1 MSESIFQGTILCKFH
16 AKGKCQK
23 GESCKFAHGKTALK
37 FKPDLSKTKMCTT
50 FRVNGDC
57 KYGEDCT
64 YAHDRSEIRRNIM
77 RKKKMEELGLRPP
90 APTAPRS
97 VSAPD
102 EMLTSVN
109 DVDLPPVRSR
119 SANHAK
125 IVDDFDL
132 SLPIPAR
139 SESSNSQAS
148 TVCPPNMTSTCSV
161 EDIETPFSRTVTWAS
176 SYDAADSD
184 LPCLGVLVGRSA
196 TWADISMEAEDYP
209 APVGRSATWAHG
221 STRTGPED
229 TEPPCLGV
237 HVGRRAR
244 WADISREAEDHPEP
258 AGRSATWGHGSAV
271 FEDMETPL
279 PVDPIA
285 FATTCL
291 KAEDSESD
299 DDEILDV
306 FVKNTFLHFQ
316 PAAMPLGPLRH
327 TKSLPLLLE
336 KAGDEP

>member
-77 RKKKMEELGLRPP
+77 RKKMEELGLRPP

-221 STRTGPED
+221 STSTGPED

>member
-37 FKPDLSKTKMCTT
+37 FKPDLSKTKMCAT
-50 FRVNGDC
+50 FRVNGAC

-77 RKKKMEELGLRPP
+77 KKKEVGLRPP

-102 EMLTSVN
+102 QMLTSV
-109 DVDLPPVRSR
+109 DDL
-119 SANHAK
+119 
-125 IVDDFDL
+125 DL

-139 SESSNSQAS
+139 SERSNSEAS
-148 TVCPPNMTSTCSV
+148 TVCPPNMTSTCCV

-176 SYDAADSD
+176 SYSAADSVSD
-184 LPCLGVLVGRSA
+184 FEEEELPCLGALVGRSA
-196 TWADISMEAEDYP
+196 TWADTSMEAEDHP
-209 APVGRSATWAHG
+209 APAGRSATWAHG
-221 STRTGPED
+221 STSTGLED
-229 TEPPCLGV
+229 TEIRCLGELL
-237 HVGRRAR
+237 GRRAR
-244 WADISREAEDHPEP
+244 WADISMAEDDPEP
-258 AGRSATWGHGSAV
+258 AGRSATWGHGSAE
-271 FEDMETPL
+271 FEDMENPL

-285 FATTCL
+285 FANSPE
-291 KAEDSESD
+291 AESSEST
-299 DDEILDV
+299 DDEILNV

-316 PAAMPLGPLRH
+316 PAAMSFAPLRH

-336 KAGDEP
+336 KAVDEL